1 LPQSAGLAFKARE
14 IEELADVYFFR
25 PLGIVFAHAARVSR
39 LTPTAV
45 TLAAMGV
52 GVLGGAL
59 LYNEGSWAAGF
70 ALIVLHGVLDSSD
83 GQLARMTGQTSELG
97 RVLDGVSGYATHVAI
112 YIAIIA
118 AHGGGVPIVLWA
130 IAAGFANIVHAQMY
144 DYHRTAYADYAI
156 KGVVPARP
164 PTGARSADAVLRAYE
179 AMQRLLAGAH
189 HDVEAAIAARA
200 AASSSTM
207 AVTSCAMKVLDE
219 DRAAYRACFY
229 RPVRGWNIMGDNT
242 RRYAIG
248 VLGAI
253 GRLEWFFVWVAVPM
267 TAVFAAVWA
276 WQARADRRFLSRL

>member
-1 LPQSAGLAFKARE
+1 MPESAGLAFKARE
-14 IEELADVYFFR
+14 IEEVADVYFFR
-25 PLGIVFAHAARVSR
+25 PLGIVFARLARALR
-39 LTPTAV
+39 LSPTAV
-45 TLAAMGV
+45 TLAAMAV

-59 LYNEGSWAAGF
+59 LLDRRSWLLGF
-70 ALIVLHGVLDSSD
+70 ALIVFHGVLDSSD

-118 AHGGGVPIVLWA
+118 ASGATPAIVAWA
-130 IAAGFANIVHAQMY
+130 IAAGIANVVHAQMY

-156 KGVVPARP
+156 KGIVPERRG
-164 PTGARSADAVLRAYE
+164 TGARSADMLLRAYE
-179 AMQRLLAGAH
+179 GMQRIVAGSH
-189 HDVEAAIAARA
+189 HDVEAAIAGRA
-200 AASSSTM
+200 GRSGSPQR
-207 AVTSCAMKVLDE
+207 VRED
-219 DRAAYRACFY
+219 DRAAYRALFY

-253 GRLEWFFVWVAVPM
+253 DRLEWFFVWLVVPM
-267 TAVFAAVWA
+267 TAIFAIVWT